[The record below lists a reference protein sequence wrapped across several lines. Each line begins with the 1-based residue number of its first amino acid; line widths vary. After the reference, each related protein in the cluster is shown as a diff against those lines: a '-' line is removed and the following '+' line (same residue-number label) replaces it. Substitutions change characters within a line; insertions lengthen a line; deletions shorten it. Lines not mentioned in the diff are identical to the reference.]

1 MGYPIESCQWAFPF
15 LYCVCVRSPASIL
28 FPSRFLHVLFPTS
41 MIHYFKKSF
50 VIINQ
55 KGVDPL
61 SLDIFAKEGIMCLR
75 RAKRRNME
83 RLTLA
88 CGGSPIHSL
97 QDMEESQ
104 LGYAGK
110 VSQVTLGEDKFTFVE
125 DCLNA
130 KSCTLLIQG
139 PNEHSLNQ
147 TKDAVKDGLRA
158 LKNALEDNAVVAGAG
173 AFEVATAWYLQ
184 NTILPTV
191 KGKAKLGVQAFCDAL
206 LIVPK
211 TLAENSGLDVQ
222 NTILMLQEEHA
233 SSKMLVGLDVKTG
246 EAILPSD
253 EGIWDNVRVKRQ
265 SLYLSTVLASQL
277 LLVDEVMRAGK
288 QMGKQP
294 QMDDM

>member
-1 MGYPIESCQWAFPF
+1 MDFHFRLPLKHLSFHQFQ
-15 LYCVCVRSPASIL
+15 
-28 FPSRFLHVLFPTS
+28 
-41 MIHYFKKSF
+41 SF

-61 SLDIFAKEGIMCLR
+61 SLDIFAKEGILCLR

-97 QDMEESQ
+97 QDIEESQ

-125 DCLNA
+125 DCKSA
-130 KSCTLLIQG
+130 KSCTMLLQG

-147 TKDAVKDGLRA
+147 AKDAIKDGLRA
-158 LKNALEDNAVVAGAG
+158 LKNALEDNAVVSGAG
-173 AFEVATAWYLQ
+173 AFEVATAMHLQ
-184 NTILPTV
+184 MNVLPTV
-191 KGKAKLGVQAFCDAL
+191 KGKQKLGIQAFCDAL
-206 LIVPK
+206 LIIPK
-211 TLAENSGLDVQ
+211 TLADNSGLDVQ
-222 NTILMLQEEHA
+222 DTLLKLQDEHVA
-233 SSKMLVGLDVKTG
+233 SKMLVGLDVKTG

-288 QMGKQP
+288 QMGAKP
-294 QMDDM
+294 PMDE

>member
-1 MGYPIESCQWAFPF
+1 
-15 LYCVCVRSPASIL
+15 
-28 FPSRFLHVLFPTS
+28 
-41 MIHYFKKSF
+41 
-50 VIINQ
+50 
-55 KGVDPL
+55 
-61 SLDIFAKEGIMCLR
+61 MCLR

-110 VSQVTLGEDKFTFVE
+110 VSQVTLGDDKFTFVE
-125 DCLNA
+125 DCQNA

-158 LKNALEDNAVVAGAG
+158 LKNALEDNAVVSGAG
-173 AFEVATAWYLQ
+173 AFEVATAWHLQ
-184 NTILPTV
+184 NNILPTV
-191 KGKAKLGVQAFCDAL
+191 KGKAKLGDQAFCDAL

-222 NTILMLQEEHA
+222 TTLLKLQEEHA
-233 SSKMLVGLDVKTG
+233 ATKMLVGLDLKTG
-246 EAILPSD
+246 EAILPGD